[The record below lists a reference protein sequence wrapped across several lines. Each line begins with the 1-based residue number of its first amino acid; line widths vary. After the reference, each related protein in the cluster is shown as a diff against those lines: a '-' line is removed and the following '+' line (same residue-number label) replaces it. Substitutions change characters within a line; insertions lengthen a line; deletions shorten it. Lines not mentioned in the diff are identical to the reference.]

1 MKEDIPIS
9 QRQVENG
16 KTKAT
21 DTKVPRPNSSHL
33 KFSTNKLPF
42 ASSNKLFHNIYDSSQ
57 KKRERTVHKQGIK
70 LPLYKN
76 RSFSVFFFF
85 FFVSFFP
92 RFTVYATKKA
102 VIVSQAQL
110 FLITLFEHTI
120 AKQYIHF
127 GGFVKVLTFFF
138 FFQFFLI
145 IIIII
150 FFVFFFF

>member
-33 KFSTNKLPF
+33 KFSTDKLPF
-42 ASSNKLFHNIYDSSQ
+42 ASSNKLTSNIYDSSQ

-76 RSFSVFFFF
+76 RSFSVFFF
-85 FFVSFFP
+85 SLSHFFP

-138 FFQFFLI
+138 FFFFLRSHKLP
-145 IIIII
+145 
-150 FFVFFFF
+150 